1 MRLRYAALA
10 AVVLGLAACGGP
22 GPEPS
27 GPSVATSPSSGT
39 ASTVPD
45 DEPVAAADGTDY
57 EACFDA
63 TCEVVVET
71 GTEIG
76 LDENLG
82 WGMPAGLDIDGWSLL
97 TVDDIADG
105 SVGVTLSG
113 DGASSGGSTA
123 TIITADGTQFY
134 LDGLLVEAVEAPDGQ
149 AVLSLAWG

>member
-1 MRLRYAALA
+1 MRRRHAALA
-10 AVVLGLAACGGP
+10 VVVLGLAACAGP

-63 TCEVVVET
+63 SCEVVVEA

-82 WGMPAGLDIDGWSLL
+82 WGMPAGLDIDGCNLL
-97 TVDDIADG
+97 TVDDVADG
-105 SVGVTLSG
+105 SVGLTLSG

-134 LDGLLVEAVEAPDGQ
+134 LNGMLVDAVEAPDGK
-149 AVLSLAWG
+149 AVLSLRWG